1 MIGGR
6 SAETIRVVRDRIDD
20 CKQPRCRN
28 VKITLAAAGPSIDVS
43 GPLVR
48 RCMAAGHS
56 ALRGS
61 GPGQDHA
68 FKRCSGTSQSP
79 WSWEQPASASRAVRP
94 PNRGLAQP

>member
-43 GPLVR
+43 GLGEEPR
-48 RCMAAGHS
+48 APGHDGYPRVPVLIKVT
-56 ALRGS
+56 A
-61 GPGQDHA
+61 
-68 FKRCSGTSQSP
+68 
-79 WSWEQPASASRAVRP
+79 
-94 PNRGLAQP
+94 